1 MKKIIVL
8 VSLLF
13 TSFVSN
19 AQAVSTFAGS
29 GVAGSTNGTGTAA
42 QFNNPSAICIDA
54 SRNVYVA
61 DSNNNIIR
69 KISATGFVSTL
80 AGSGVAGFVD
90 GNGTL
95 AQFNNP
101 SGICTDGSAIYVA
114 DTNNNRIR
122 KITATGVVTTL
133 AGSTQGYV
141 DGTGTGA
148 RFNAPMGICYYTSG
162 IVFVADTSNNKVRKI
177 TATGVVTTLAGSTQ
191 GYADGTGTAAQFN
204 APRGIS
210 FGYYAS
216 DYVMYLADTN
226 NNRIRRI
233 TIAGVVTTFAGSTQG
248 FADGTGTSA
257 KFNLPV
263 GIAND
268 NQENV
273 YVTDSNNN
281 RIRKITPIY
290 NSPSGIVVTY
300 AGSTQGYA
308 DGGVTSAL
316 LNTPSGIFIDANILY
331 FADSNNNRIR
341 NLSLCN
347 FLPYFDYNSDW
358 SSYCSTV
365 SNPINVNGPYGTY
378 TNISFSSQPGLSLN
392 TATGAFIPS
401 ISNIGNYSVI
411 CTATSYGCPNVQYSR
426 DVLIEFPPTASI
438 SYTGSPYYTNVT
450 TPQPVTLTG
459 SGSYLDG
466 YYYSQPG
473 LSIDGY
479 TGEIRPSN
487 SEPGIYYVSYYRGIY
502 GCETATS
509 TEVVIL
515 NYSNLSIT
523 SSTTTAGLFD
533 TITVDVQLSEAT
545 DVYSLYMKLKGNPA
559 VSQYLDYSGY
569 TAGTLLGTGSSVI
582 STAPVATSGVY
593 DFGITKVGSVP
604 GYTGGGLFYS
614 FRFVTKNIPI
624 PQGTSFCFY
633 LDNVSAYNST
643 GNTVNLIYNQP
654 QYCYTFNNQV
664 NVWPGDLNKSNTV
677 TTADLLPIGYFYNST
692 GPARTN
698 TNIQWSAHPATLWG
712 YNHSST
718 SGDAYKVFADSNG
731 DGVITNADQAAI
743 GLNMNRVHARM
754 ASPAAS
760 EAPPHFTVEQLTTA
774 AGTLTVTPNNT
785 IINGATLPQTVTF
798 TVNLN
803 NTGGLSSLYGISV
816 NLVFDETVFDL
827 STETIDYTG
836 SIFGVRN
843 VDCLAL
849 DNTLSNNATNLV
861 SAGLT
866 RFGNAAING
875 QGLLFKVTIQT
886 KTTLP
891 NIAVTPV
898 TAFVESANNQAG
910 DTLVVQEAPTSNFT
924 IVNNLG
930 IDDVKQDEF
939 VLYPNPASEV
949 VYLQM
954 GANTQLDGMKVK
966 VVNLLGQVIEELPIQ
981 NSTTELSTKN
991 WGAEGVYFIKI
1002 TNQNNT
1008 TSITKKVIVE
1018 RK

>member
-1 MKKIIVL
+1 MKKIIFL
-8 VSLLF
+8 VSLVF
-13 TSFVSN
+13 TVFFSN
-19 AQAVSTFAGS
+19 AQLVSTFAGS
-29 GVAGSTNGTGTAA
+29 GVAGATNGIGTAA
-42 QFNNPSAICIDA
+42 QFNNPSAICTDA
-54 SRNVYVA
+54 SHNVYVA
-61 DSNNNIIR
+61 DSNNNVIR
-69 KISATGFVSTL
+69 KITPTGIVTTL
-80 AGSGVAGFVD
+80 AGSGVAGFAD
-90 GNGTL
+90 GNGTA

-101 SGICTDGSAIYVA
+101 SGICTDGVSIYVA

-122 KITATGVVTTL
+122 KISAAGVVTTL
-133 AGSTQGYV
+133 AGSTQGYI

-148 RFNAPMGICYYTSG
+148 KFNAPMGICYYTGG
-162 IVFVADTSNNKVRKI
+162 IVLVADTSNNKIRKI
-177 TATGVVTTLAGSTQ
+177 TAWGVVTTFAGSTQ

-210 FGYYAS
+210 IGSFSSNYAF
-216 DYVMYLADTN
+216 YVADTN

-233 TIAGVVTTFAGSTQG
+233 TATGVVTTFAGSTQG
-248 FADGTGTSA
+248 YADGTGTAA

-263 GIAND
+263 SIAND

-308 DGGVTSAL
+308 NGGVTSAL
-316 LNTPSGIFIDANILY
+316 LNIPSGIFIDTNILY
-331 FADSNNNRIR
+331 FADSNNRIR

-347 FLPYFDYNSDW
+347 ILPNFDYNSDY
-358 SSYCSTV
+358 STYCSTV

-392 TATGAFIPS
+392 TATGAFIPNT
-401 ISNIGNYSVI
+401 SNIGNYGVI
-411 CTATSYGCPNVQYSR
+411 CTATPYGCPNVQYSR
-426 DVLIEFPPTASI
+426 DVVIEFPPTASI
-438 SYTGSPYYTNVT
+438 SYTGSPYYTNLT

-459 SGSYLDG
+459 SGGYLGG
-466 YYYSQPG
+466 YYYSQPSG
-473 LSIDGY
+473 LSIDSY
-479 TGEIRPSN
+479 TGEINPSN
-487 SEPGIYYVSYYRGIY
+487 SEPGIYTVSYYRGIY
-502 GCETATS
+502 GCETNPF

-533 TITVDVQLSEAT
+533 TITVDVQLSEAA

-559 VSQYLDYSGY
+559 ISQYLDYAGY
-569 TAGTLLGTGSSVI
+569 TAGILLGTGGSII
-582 STAPVATSGVY
+582 STAPIASSGVY
-593 DFGITKVGSVP
+593 DFGITKVGSVS
-604 GYTGGGLFYS
+604 GYNGGGLFYS

-643 GNTVNLIYNQP
+643 GNNVNLIYNQP
-654 QYCYTFNNQV
+654 QYCYTFNNVV

-712 YNHSST
+712 YNHSSQN
-718 SGDAYKVFADSNG
+718 GDGYKVFADSNG
-731 DGVITNADQAAI
+731 DGLINNADQAAI
-743 GLNMNRVHARM
+743 GLNMNRVHSRPSNAPPAWS
-754 ASPAAS
+754 ASSDFSAQQLPAA
-760 EAPPHFTVEQLTTA
+760 V
-774 AGTLTVTPNNT
+774 GTLTVIPNST
-785 IINGATLPQTVTF
+785 IINGAALPQTVTF
-798 TVNLN
+798 TVSVN
-803 NTGGLSSLYGISV
+803 NTGGLNALYGMSV
-816 NLVFDETVFDL
+816 NLGFDNTVFDL
-827 STETIDYTG
+827 STATVDYTG
-836 SIFGVRN
+836 SIFGN
-843 VDCLAL
+843 AGSDCLAL
-849 DNTLSNNATNLV
+849 NYNSDNTV
-861 SAGLT
+861 SVGLT

-891 NIAVTPV
+891 NLTQTPV
-898 TAFVESANNQAG
+898 TAYVDAANNQAG
-910 DTLVVQEAPTSNFT
+910 DTLVIQDAPATNFT
-924 IVNNLG
+924 IINNLG
-930 IDDVKQDEF
+930 LDTIKQDEF
-939 VLYPNPASEV
+939 VIYPNPASDV

-954 GANTQLDGMKVK
+954 GANTQLAGMKVK
-966 VVNLLGQVIEELPIQ
+966 VVNLLGQVIGEQPIQ
-981 NSTTELSTKN
+981 NRTTELSTKN
-991 WGAEGVYFIKI
+991 WGAAGVYFVQI

-1008 TSITKKVIVE
+1008 TSITKKVIVK